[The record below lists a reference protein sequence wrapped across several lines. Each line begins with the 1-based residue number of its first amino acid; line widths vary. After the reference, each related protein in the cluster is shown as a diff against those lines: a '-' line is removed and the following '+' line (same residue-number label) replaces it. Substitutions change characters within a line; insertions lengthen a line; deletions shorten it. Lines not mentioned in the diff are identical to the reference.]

1 MMHGDG
7 KSDSSIV
14 PTKLPNEAEPEPA
27 QEAMEGRGLAKGKT
41 PERNVY
47 RTQSRED
54 MSSALERIRQAW
66 RYYLRQ
72 EPDAVI
78 LPVRIRGGGCGRP

>member
-14 PTKLPNEAEPEPA
+14 PTKPPNEAKPEQA
-27 QEAMEGRGLAKGKT
+27 WEAMEGRGLAKGKT
-41 PERNVY
+41 PERNMF

-54 MSSALERIRQAW
+54 MSSALERIRQAA
-66 RYYLRQ
+66 RRDKGT
-72 EPDAVI
+72 E
-78 LPVRIRGGGCGRP
+78 

>member
-14 PTKLPNEAEPEPA
+14 PTKLPNEAEPE
-27 QEAMEGRGLAKGKT
+27 QVWEAMEGRGLAKGKT

-54 MSSALERIRQAW
+54 MSSALERIRQAA
-66 RYYLRQ
+66 RREKGQRFTALLHHVYEV
-72 EPDAVI
+72 EP
-78 LPVRIRGGGCGRP
+78 